1 MKQTRPDEVKVLL
14 AFSSHGRCLLMFA
27 GCLLSPTAAL
37 TTAAANCFTVAAAAS
52 PLPPPRHALPGSLAL
67 LAGRRVPAHRL
78 RLLLPPT
85 GMPWPPRPTCSTQ
98 CPTGPRPPGT
108 PPCLAASA
116 AVTTPQPWSF
126 LAACQNER
134 PSDVSFQVT
143 FLARRASSFAS
154 NIINTVNVQHASFRC
169 YFAIHPNVPN
179 QTTGNAKKLTG

>member
-1 MKQTRPDEVKVLL
+1 MGGRKTGRRRLQLLKQFHYVTDEVKVLL

-98 CPTGPRPPGT
+98 CPTGTWYTAVSGCVRCGHDATAVELPRGMPERTTVGRIFSGNLPGSKSILL
-108 PPCLAASA
+108 C
-116 AVTTPQPWSF
+116 F
-126 LAACQNER
+126 
-134 PSDVSFQVT
+134 
-143 FLARRASSFAS
+143 
-154 NIINTVNVQHASFRC
+154 
-169 YFAIHPNVPN
+169 
-179 QTTGNAKKLTG
+179 